1 MFFTTV
7 RSCLDTI
14 FSGILAIKGSLEIGW
29 QLSRRRDAW
38 LDTSSFKVI
47 WDTTRRQRTIQNR
60 KQKCKSFCP
69 VTNSEDSLFF
79 HYTSFSNMNMAYNV
93 YGTITVFVVDVQ
105 MTYRGREKS
114 GFKKM
119 AHLTCISQWTF
130 LRASKTKTSLLQ
142 RRLSKNLLERW
153 ETNTDK
159 QVFYPKW
166 YNSIWQKSYRAFFNR
181 AGEHTTL
188 LPNHFQYAEFAA
200 SSIVLGLE
208 MQDCFCWL
216 WLCQFKVCIWG
227 ESTDW
232 LMAAGKRCAELF
244 KKFYI
249 AVIVTVLDT
258 CSITLSH

>member
-114 GFKKM
+114 GFQKM

-130 LRASKTKTSLLQ
+130 LRASKTKTSLMQ
-142 RRLSKNLLERW
+142 RRLSKNLLQRW

-159 QVFYPKW
+159 QVFIQNDITVYGRSLTELSLIEQVSTPHYFPITFNMLNLQPAALCWDWRCKIVFADCDYVSLKYAYGVKVQTGW
-166 YNSIWQKSYRAFFNR
+166 WLLARDVLSCLKNSI
-181 AGEHTTL
+181 
-188 LPNHFQYAEFAA
+188 
-200 SSIVLGLE
+200 
-208 MQDCFCWL
+208 
-216 WLCQFKVCIWG
+216 
-227 ESTDW
+227 
-232 LMAAGKRCAELF
+232 
-244 KKFYI
+244 
-249 AVIVTVLDT
+249 
-258 CSITLSH
+258 